1 MKNKTTI
8 LITVAILALLSLSVI
23 QAYLINNTYQL
34 KNRAF
39 TQEADDAISD
49 IDNIYKLDSLFDIW
63 SEDLQNH
70 LADYK
75 NSRITKEEV
84 VKRLKIK
91 ADSLDLRYNNYYR
104 QEVKALNLGYELRH
118 KKKIKSIL
126 IFEGL
131 HVDTIF
137 VSKKDNNLKLFGEN
151 FEETNAKI
159 INVSRLFNEHEFVQ
173 RDGENITMS
182 SFDLE
187 VKMESLMLIK
197 DSKSI
202 VLRRMISL
210 LLISVFIFL
219 FVTSLFYYS
228 IKSLINQ
235 KKIAAIKTDFINNI
249 THELKTP
256 LATLGIATKILKS
269 EEIKNSPEAFTNTLH
284 IVDRQNNR
292 LQKLIDQVMTN
303 SLSATEIVLSKEQI
317 IDNTYFNNLIE
328 DFKLATQH
336 NAIVIKNDV
345 FVPEV
350 LLRIDTFH
358 FTTALLNILDNAVK
372 YGKEGTEIIIK
383 TVLKNNDYVISI
395 SDNGLGI
402 SVKDQEYIF
411 DKFFRVNEGNVHDVK
426 GLGLGLYYT
435 SQIVKTHHGSISIE
449 SQPNKGAIFTIKIPI
464 L

>member
-1 MKNKTTI
+1 M
-8 LITVAILALLSLSVI
+8 
-23 QAYLINNTYQL
+23 
-34 KNRAF
+34 
-39 TQEADDAISD
+39 
-49 IDNIYKLDSLFDIW
+49 
-63 SEDLQNH
+63 
-70 LADYK
+70 
-75 NSRITKEEV
+75 
-84 VKRLKIK
+84 
-91 ADSLDLRYNNYYR
+91 
-104 QEVKALNLGYELRH
+104 
-118 KKKIKSIL
+118 
-126 IFEGL
+126 
-131 HVDTIF
+131 
-137 VSKKDNNLKLFGEN
+137 FGEN

-173 RDGENITMS
+173 RDGENITMN

-187 VKMESLMLIK
+187 VKMESLMLVK

-228 IKSLINQ
+228 IKSLIDQ

-284 IVDRQNNR
+284 IVDRQNDR

-303 SLSATEIVLSKEQI
+303 SLSATEIVLSKEQV

-345 FVPEV
+345 FAPEV

-372 YGKEGTEIIIK
+372 YGKEGTAITIK
-383 TVLKNNDYVISI
+383 N
-395 SDNGLGI
+395 
-402 SVKDQEYIF
+402 
-411 DKFFRVNEGNVHDVK
+411 
-426 GLGLGLYYT
+426 
-435 SQIVKTHHGSISIE
+435 SIE
-449 SQPNKGAIFTIKIPI
+449 E
-464 L
+464 